1 MRASLVLVLGVVVA
15 LAGCGGSGDSE
26 EPLSSRERVWVRQY
40 TGWTVRTARAAT
52 EAEGARQ
59 RILGG
64 DEESRAEYDK
74 ASAPIRECRER
85 FDRVGPAPTKRL
97 LAVQTLALEA
107 CGKFQRWIRAESRA
121 FEGPP
126 GDLLLESEA
135 AISSGNRVW
144 LEAERELESVFAW
157 NRPLP
162 VRTGE
167 VAESRIEPRFGRVAS
182 TLSNRSVQV
191 RCWSEDDWDDVHD
204 EWQAFADD
212 DHEAIGF
219 VASFDRGRLS
229 LAPDVCSLLA
239 GFAYGGERPRGGDER
254 RDLAEAV
261 GTLGHEAE
269 HLVSPGTEAATEC
282 YGMQDVRR
290 AARLLGADRAY
301 ASGLAE
307 LYWHEVYPAKPDAYT
322 TPLCLDGGPLDRN
335 PSSSQ
340 WP

>member
-1 MRASLVLVLGVVVA
+1 MRASLVLVLGVVLA
-15 LAGCGGSGDSE
+15 LGGCGGSGDAE

-40 TGWTVRTARAAT
+40 TGWTERTGRAA
-52 EAEGARQ
+52 ADADGVRR

-64 DEESRAEYDK
+64 DDAARAEYDK
-74 ASAPIRECRER
+74 AVAPIRECRER
-85 FDRVGPAPTKRL
+85 LDRVGPAPTKRL
-97 LAVQTLALEA
+97 EAVQKLALEA
-107 CGKFQRWIRAESRA
+107 CDEFRRWVGAESRA
-121 FEGPP
+121 FDGPP

-135 AISSGNRVW
+135 AISSGNRIW

-162 VRTGE
+162 VRTGD
-167 VAESRIEPRFGRVAS
+167 VAASRIEPRFGRVAS
-182 TLSNRSVQV
+182 MLSNRSVQV
-191 RCWSEDDWDDVHD
+191 RCWSEADWDEVHR
-204 EWQAFADD
+204 EWQAFTDE

-219 VASFDRGRLS
+219 VSSFDRGRLS
-229 LAPDVCSLLA
+229 LAPEICGLLA
-239 GFAYGGERPRGGDER
+239 GFAYGDERPRGGDER
-254 RDLAEAV
+254 LDLAEAV

-290 AARLLGADRAY
+290 TARFLGADRVY

-307 LYWHEVYPAKPDAYT
+307 LYWHDVYPAKPDPYT
-322 TPLCLDGGPLDRN
+322 TPLCVDGGPLDRN
-335 PSSSQ
+335 PSDSV